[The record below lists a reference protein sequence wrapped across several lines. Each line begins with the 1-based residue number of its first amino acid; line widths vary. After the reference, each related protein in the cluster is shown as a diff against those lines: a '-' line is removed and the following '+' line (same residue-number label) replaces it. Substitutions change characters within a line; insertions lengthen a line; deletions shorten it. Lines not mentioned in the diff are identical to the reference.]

1 MSMTDQEIKLLQKT
15 GNIVFE
21 GDAEKCFKKH
31 EKNEQKL
38 IVRAAYIAVIIGS
51 DSEEMHVSVGK
62 DGLLVLSL
70 PKKITIEETGEG
82 KWKSS
87 ISKETSTLKEAVKE
101 VLKKAMG

>member
-51 DSEEMHVSVGK
+51 DSEEMHVSVK
-62 DGLLVLSL
+62 EDGRLILDL
-70 PKKITIEETGEG
+70 PQNINIEECSDGAWKNSITGE
-82 KWKSS
+82 K
-87 ISKETSTLKEAVKE
+87 TSLKKALKE
-101 VLKKAMG
+101 VLKHQ